1 MDSTITNAGAYYLLI
16 CADGDVKEKELL
28 LGKKMIAIE
37 GFNERKFEN
46 AIDAFKTQDKKQIYE
61 ACISGLK
68 KLDRQKQIRCLAW
81 LSLIAN
87 SDGFMDREEWALI
100 YRIYNA
106 ELSLSLKEIL
116 ATQKEISKS
125 LTGRSSDSFGVIVN
139 SPVYEMR

>member
-106 ELSLSLKEIL
+106 ELCLSLKEIL
-116 ATQKEISKS
+116 ATQKEISKA